1 MSKLFRTAA
10 ALLLAAT
17 VAVPAMAQT
26 LTGSITGTVKDEQG
40 AVLPGVTVTLTGKQ
54 GTQTQVTEANGNYRF
69 PALEVG
75 TYQVSAELS
84 GFTKAAQPNIAISP
98 GRESTIDLQMKV
110 GGSPRMSPSLA
121 IRRSWTSRAAQR
133 RRRSRSRCSSARLSP
148 GPRST

>member
-17 VAVPAMAQT
+17 VAAPAMAQT

-54 GTQTQVTEANGNYRF
+54 GTQTQVTEATGDYRF

-75 TYQVSAELS
+75 HVRGVRRALGLHQ
-84 GFTKAAQPNIAISP
+84 
-98 GRESTIDLQMKV
+98 
-110 GGSPRMSPSLA
+110 GGA
-121 IRRSWTSRAAQR
+121 GGTC
-133 RRRSRSRCSSARLSP
+133 RSRRDAS
-148 GPRST
+148 